1 MIKAHRTTLHWRNG
15 GVHGKLKVPSSYAA
29 NAFCIG
35 FFCNL
40 ATDKKALATFR
51 PNRNFPVRFPPL
63 RQCSERWRSCLMTTL
78 QLDKDKE
85 VNTIVEPP
93 DELDGAR
100 VIKWAWSGDE
110 PFGVLPVADLD
121 DSIEIFGLAI
131 CQYDDSNNVY
141 RFSCDK
147 DWEVQQDGVHDSVDD
162 ALRQLPDQ
170 YKSVTVKWKTK

>member
-1 MIKAHRTTLHWRNG
+1 
-15 GVHGKLKVPSSYAA
+15 
-29 NAFCIG
+29 
-35 FFCNL
+35 
-40 ATDKKALATFR
+40 
-51 PNRNFPVRFPPL
+51 
-63 RQCSERWRSCLMTTL
+63 MTTL